1 MNVELNGAPR
11 EVTDG
16 TTLTELIES
25 LTGSTRGSAVAVDDE
40 VVPRSAWPGYVLRG
54 GQRVELITA
63 VQGG

>member
-1 MNVELNGAPR
+1 MNVELNGESRALAA
-11 EVTDG
+11 G

-25 LTGSTRGSAVAVDDE
+25 ITGSTRGSAVVVDDE
-40 VVPRSAWPGYVLRG
+40 VVPRGNWPAFALRD

>member
-1 MNVELNGAPR
+1 MNVDLNGAPR

-16 TTLTELIES
+16 ITLTDLIES

-40 VVPRSAWPGYVLRG
+40 VVPRSAWPDYVLRA